1 MSQTAITFAFEQWKA
16 KEAVNGSR
24 VVLDEFVFAN
34 VPGLDAGKPID
45 RKEGMPPA
53 GQIVHRQAVNKTGV
67 VNNNAVVYSVT
78 LGTDVPESGYFDFNW
93 IGLVNKA
100 SNTVAMIV
108 HAPTQRKVAN
118 HAGQQG
124 NAITRSFVMEYDGAA
139 SETAI
144 TTPAETWQI
153 DFTARLGG
161 IDEMQRL
168 INRDHYGVAAFF
180 GNGFLVAK
188 AGAQYFVTAGTGYV
202 GGLRAV
208 LAANQNIT
216 VTAKPIKV
224 WADVSLQGNV
234 VSQWAAAVKFTVAAT
249 AADYTDNAGFKHY
262 VFAVASIDAAG
273 NITDLRPQGSLS
285 DQAGNDAYLRKDDN
299 LASLKDKAKSRG
311 SLGLGTAATR
321 NVGVEGGNVMEVGA
335 FGLGMGA
342 RHRDDAYCNQGEIY
356 RLNNTSKNAPGNQV
370 YGVLSLPCDGGPSG
384 GYLAV
389 QNNADAFIGRSNIP
403 DNGVT
408 WFQVYTT
415 RFKPKAQDVDAV
427 SATLGGEF
435 KKEIQASGGVT
446 VANSWSS
453 KPGGLFPGNGDGA
466 SYETCNVDV
475 KSWYG
480 LGFFNTCK
488 GEGIQGRTAFLN
500 VRTGSFSAKGRITGA
515 SVWDGNARV
524 YSPANKPTAADVGAL
539 TDAQAAQKYA
549 LRSIRVN
556 GKPLSADVNL
566 LASDVNAW
574 NKTEADGR
582 FVKQAG
588 DTMSGPLALPRVVFP
603 SEGMQALNADS
614 DLTRP
619 DGFMLEQLGDK
630 STGYPLKK
638 GNLGNLMTFKVNKYR
653 HVQFAIGSGNTEF
666 WLRSLRE
673 DNPATAKAWA
683 QVYTTD
689 SKPTISD
696 VGAADQSNNF
706 AARMG
711 SARVL
716 TGADKPTSPGVW
728 SVENS
733 SWTPVAWGTLY
744 VTTNGTNLSTASG
757 NGKFIHYLFIAHG
770 SANKFYVAT
779 DVNGG
784 FTGWESYLT
793 RKGGQLSGTLTS
805 SAEITAKYLST
816 PSGAPPEGS
825 GAFSSQ
831 LDTKAP
837 FYQENYNWDVV
848 EGGRYVPLVKGKSTR
863 KGQGYPT
870 AVSFGYLMDGA
881 GSFAKPC
888 IHVRGDN
895 NAEAIWRFDPN
906 TKQFVAPGNLYA
918 GGAAYQVDGNISG
931 SIWGGYLSNWLSN
944 QFNARDNNISTRATW
959 DHVNSR
965 SHWWTDGERGWW
977 KDENTG
983 FIYQWTVG
991 PWRKEDE
998 QIDTVGFPMRFP
1010 NQCCTVNVGSQS
1022 QGGGNRN
1029 DATAVVYG
1037 WNQDNCQVQMNVP
1050 GESSWW
1056 NPMRTIIFAIG
1067 R

>member
-78 LGTDVPESGYFDFNW
+78 LGTEVGDFDFNW

-918 GGAAYQVDGNISG
+918 GGAAYQADGNISG

>member
-78 LGTDVPESGYFDFNW
+78 LGTEVGDFDFNW

-168 INRDHYGVAAFF
+168 INRDHYGAGAFF

-556 GKPLSADVNL
+556 GKPLTGDVNL

-588 DTMSGPLALPRVVFP
+588 DIMTGPLTVPRIVFP
-603 SEGMQALNADS
+603 DGSTANADS
-614 DLTRP
+614 DVNRP
-619 DGFMLEQLGDK
+619 NGFTVESLAETTNK
-630 STGYPLKK
+630 GYPVPGGMGVLFTGKA
-638 GNLGNLMTFKVNKYR
+638 NEFRN
-653 HVQFAIGSGNTEF
+653 VQFLVGSGDRSF
-666 WLRSLRE
+666 YLRSMRKDSPGSTE
-673 DNPATAKAWA
+673 WA
-683 QVYTTD
+683 RVYTTD
-689 SKPTISD
+689 YKPTISD
-696 VGAADQSNNF
+696 VKAADHSNNF

-711 SARVL
+711 VARVL
-716 TGADKPTSPGVW
+716 TGAEKPTSPGVW

-744 VTTNGTNLSTASG
+744 VATNGTNLSTASG

-770 SANKFYVAT
+770 TANKFYVAT

-784 FTGWESYLT
+784 FTGWESYLP
-793 RKGGQLSGTLTS
+793 RKGGQLSGALTS

-816 PSGAPPEGS
+816 PTGAPPEGS

-837 FYQENYNWDVV
+837 FYQENYDWDVV

-895 NAEAIWRFDPN
+895 NAEAVWRFDPN

-931 SIWGGYLSNWLSN
+931 SIWGGYLSNWLN
-944 QFNARDNNISTRATW
+944 QNFNGRVDWGTYNRDVGARATI
-959 DHVNSR
+959 DYVNSR
-965 SHWWTDGERGWW
+965 SAVAGGRNAWWF
-977 KDENTG
+977 KDEVTG
-983 FIYQWTVG
+983 FIHQGGVVNRVDYVN
-991 PWRKEDE
+991 R
-998 QIDTVGFPMRFP
+998 VGFPRAYARECFGVQLTLASS
-1010 NQCCTVNVGSQS
+1010 NGNWFGDSRVNIQARDLDNNGFNAMMDGQEQVVFWQSVG
-1022 QGGGNRN
+1022 
-1029 DATAVVYG
+1029 V
-1037 WNQDNCQVQMNVP
+1037 
-1050 GESSWW
+1050 
-1056 NPMRTIIFAIG
+1056 
-1067 R
+1067 

>member
-78 LGTDVPESGYFDFNW
+78 LGTEVGDFDFNW

-139 SETAI
+139 SETVI

-168 INRDHYGVAAFF
+168 INRDHYGAGAFF

-356 RLNNTSKNAPGNQV
+356 RLNNASKNAPGNQV

-415 RFKPKAQDVDAV
+415 KFKPKAQDVDAV
-427 SATLGGEF
+427 SATQGGEF
-435 KKEIQASGGVT
+435 KKEIQASGGVM
-446 VANSWSS
+446 VANSWKA

-466 SYETCNVDV
+466 SYETCNVDLQ
-475 KSWYG
+475 SWYG

-488 GEGIQGRTAFLN
+488 AEGIQGRTAFLN

-515 SVWDGNARV
+515 SVWDGDARV

-556 GKPLSADVNL
+556 GKPLTGDVNL

-588 DTMSGPLALPRVVFP
+588 DTMTGPLTVPRIVFP
-603 SEGMQALNADS
+603 DGSTANADS
-614 DLTRP
+614 DVNRP
-619 DGFMLEQLGDK
+619 NGFTVESLAEATNK
-630 STGYPLKK
+630 GYPVPGGMGILFTGKA
-638 GNLGNLMTFKVNKYR
+638 NEFRNA
-653 HVQFAIGSGNTEF
+653 QFLVGSGDRSF
-666 WLRSLRE
+666 YLRSMRKDSPGSTE
-673 DNPATAKAWA
+673 WA
-683 QVYTTD
+683 RVYTTD
-689 SKPTISD
+689 YKPTISD
-696 VGAADQSNNF
+696 VKAADHSNNF

-711 SARVL
+711 VARVL
-716 TGADKPTSPGVW
+716 TGAEKPTSPGVW

-744 VTTNGTNLSTASG
+744 VATNGTNLSTASG

-770 SANKFYVAT
+770 TANKFYVAT

-784 FTGWESYLT
+784 FTGWESYLP
-793 RKGGQLSGTLTS
+793 RKGGQLSGALTS

-816 PSGAPPEGS
+816 PTGAPPEGS
-825 GAFSSQ
+825 GTYSEQ

-837 FYQENYNWDVV
+837 FYQENYNWDVA

-906 TKQFVAPGNLYA
+906 TKQFVAPGNLVA
-918 GGAAYQVDGNISG
+918 GGAVYQNDGNIKG
-931 SIWGGYLSNWLSN
+931 SIWGGYLSNWLNN
-944 QFNARDNNISTRATW
+944 QINGRVDWGSYNRDVGARATI
-959 DHVNSR
+959 DYVNSR
-965 SHWWTDGERGWW
+965 SAVAGGRNAWWY
-977 KDENTG
+977 KDEVTG
-983 FIYQWTVG
+983 FIIQGGVVNRVDYVN
-991 PWRKEDE
+991 R
-998 QIDTVGFPMRFP
+998 VGFPRAYARECFGVQLTLASS
-1010 NQCCTVNVGSQS
+1010 NGNWFGDSRVNIQGRDLDNNGFNAMMDGQEQVVFWQSVG
-1022 QGGGNRN
+1022 
-1029 DATAVVYG
+1029 V
-1037 WNQDNCQVQMNVP
+1037 
-1050 GESSWW
+1050 
-1056 NPMRTIIFAIG
+1056 
-1067 R
+1067 

>member
-78 LGTDVPESGYFDFNW
+78 LGTEVGDFDFNW

-249 AADYTDNAGFKHY
+249 AVDYTDNAGFKHY

-716 TGADKPTSPGVW
+716 TGADKPTSLGVW

-793 RKGGQLSGTLTS
+793 RKGGQLSGALTS

-816 PSGAPPEGS
+816 PTGAPPEGS

>member
-78 LGTDVPESGYFDFNW
+78 LGTEVGDFDFNW

-168 INRDHYGVAAFF
+168 INRDHYGAGAFF

-321 NVGVEGGNVMEVGA
+321 NVGVEGDNVMEVGA
-335 FGLGMGA
+335 FGLGRGA

-389 QNNADAFIGRSNIP
+389 QNNGDAFIGRSNPP
-403 DNGVT
+403 DQVVT

-415 RFKPKAQDVDAV
+415 RFKPKVQDVDAV

-435 KKEIQASGGVT
+435 KKEIQASGGVM
-446 VANSWSS
+446 VANSWKA

-466 SYETCNVDV
+466 SYETCNVDLQ
-475 KSWYG
+475 SWYG

-488 GEGIQGRTAFLN
+488 AEGIQGRTAFLN

-515 SVWDGNARV
+515 QVWDGDARV

-556 GKPLSADVNL
+556 GKPLTGDVNL

-582 FVKQAG
+582 FVKQTG
-588 DTMSGPLALPRVVFP
+588 DTMSGPLTVPRIVFP
-603 SEGMQALNADS
+603 DGSTANADS
-614 DLTRP
+614 DVNRP
-619 DGFMLEQLGDK
+619 NGFTVESLAEATNK
-630 STGYPLKK
+630 GYPVPGGMGVLFTGKA
-638 GNLGNLMTFKVNKYR
+638 NEFRNA
-653 HVQFAIGSGNTEF
+653 QFLVGSGDRSF
-666 WLRSLRE
+666 YLRSMRK
-673 DNPATAKAWA
+673 DSPGSTTWA
-683 QVYTTD
+683 RVYTTD
-689 SKPTISD
+689 YKPTIAD
-696 VGAADQSNNF
+696 VKAADQSNNF

-711 SARVL
+711 NSRVL
-716 TGADKPTSPGVW
+716 AGNSAPTSPGVW

-733 SWTPVAWGTLY
+733 SWAAVPWGSVLC
-744 VTTNGTNLSTASG
+744 TTNGSDLSTAPG
-757 NGKFIHYLFIAHG
+757 NGKFQHYLQLSHEAG
-770 SANKFYVAT
+770 GKPGLRAAVN
-779 DVNGG
+779 VNGTFSG
-784 FTGWESYLT
+784 WDRVMMASGGSFTGQVIAPSY
-793 RKGGQLSGTLTS
+793 
-805 SAEITAKYLST
+805 AST
-816 PSGAPPEGS
+816 PEAMPNGA
-825 GAFSSQ
+825 GAYADQ
-831 LDTKAP
+831 LNTQASFFQP
-837 FYQENYNWDVV
+837 NWQWPVNN
-848 EGGRYVPLVKGKSTR
+848 GGIYVPVAKGTSTR
-863 KGQGYPT
+863 KNQGYPT
-870 AVSFGYLMDGA
+870 AVSFGYLMPANSEHAHPTIHAKGDSNVDCAWDFNPYNGNISSKAGTVATREWVNQHCPFPVGYVMLLGNNADPRAQYPGTDWQDITGKFDGRVLALGYDPLGVGGSNHVTIGAHNLPDHSHRGGMRGPGAEYGGTVSGTDNDGRHTLNVTA
-881 GSFAKPC
+881 GTYTNSNGNEFVRNEPINVTNAYV
-888 IHVRGDN
+888 HVRG
-895 NAEAIWRFDPN
+895 WMR
-906 TKQFVAPGNLYA
+906 VA
-918 GGAAYQVDGNISG
+918 
-931 SIWGGYLSNWLSN
+931 
-944 QFNARDNNISTRATW
+944 
-959 DHVNSR
+959 
-965 SHWWTDGERGWW
+965 
-977 KDENTG
+977 
-983 FIYQWTVG
+983 
-991 PWRKEDE
+991 
-998 QIDTVGFPMRFP
+998 
-1010 NQCCTVNVGSQS
+1010 
-1022 QGGGNRN
+1022 
-1029 DATAVVYG
+1029 
-1037 WNQDNCQVQMNVP
+1037 
-1050 GESSWW
+1050 
-1056 NPMRTIIFAIG
+1056 
-1067 R
+1067 

>member
-78 LGTDVPESGYFDFNW
+78 LGTKVGDFDFNW

-118 HAGQQG
+118 HDGQQG

-168 INRDHYGVAAFF
+168 INRDHYGAGAFF

-249 AADYTDNAGFKHY
+249 AADYTDKAGFKHY

-427 SATLGGEF
+427 SATMGGEF

-757 NGKFIHYLFIAHG
+757 NGKFNHYLFIAHG

-793 RKGGQLSGTLTS
+793 RKGGQLSGALTS

-816 PSGAPPEGS
+816 PTGAPPEGS
-825 GAFSSQ
+825 GTFAAQ

-870 AVSFGYLMDGA
+870 AVSFGYLMDGP

-944 QFNARDNNISTRATW
+944 QFNARDNNINTRATW

>member
-78 LGTDVPESGYFDFNW
+78 LGTEVGDFDFNW

-168 INRDHYGVAAFF
+168 INRDHYGAGAFF

-356 RLNNTSKNAPGNQV
+356 RLNNASKNAPGNQV

-415 RFKPKAQDVDAV
+415 KFKPKAQDVDAV

-435 KKEIQASGGVT
+435 KKEIQASGGVM
-446 VANSWSS
+446 VANSWKA

-466 SYETCNVDV
+466 SYETCNVDLQ
-475 KSWYG
+475 SWYG

-488 GEGIQGRTAFLN
+488 AEGIQGRTAFLN

-515 SVWDGNARV
+515 SVWDGDARV

-556 GKPLSADVNL
+556 GKPLTGDVNL

-588 DTMSGPLALPRVVFP
+588 DTMTGPLTVPRIVFP
-603 SEGMQALNADS
+603 DGSTANADS
-614 DLTRP
+614 DVNRP
-619 DGFMLEQLGDK
+619 NGFTVESLAEATNK
-630 STGYPLKK
+630 GYPVPGGMGVLFTGKA
-638 GNLGNLMTFKVNKYR
+638 NEFRN
-653 HVQFAIGSGNTEF
+653 VQFLVGSGDRSF
-666 WLRSLRE
+666 YLRSMRKDSPGSTE
-673 DNPATAKAWA
+673 WA
-683 QVYTTD
+683 RVYTTD
-689 SKPTISD
+689 YKPTISD
-696 VGAADQSNNF
+696 VKAADHSNNF

-711 SARVL
+711 VARVL
-716 TGADKPTSPGVW
+716 TGAEKPTSPGVW

-744 VTTNGTNLSTASG
+744 VATNGTNLSTASG

-770 SANKFYVAT
+770 TANKFYVAT

-784 FTGWESYLT
+784 FTGWESYLP
-793 RKGGQLSGTLTS
+793 RKGGQLSGALTS

-816 PSGAPPEGS
+816 PTGAPPEGS
-825 GAFSSQ
+825 GTFSEQ

-906 TKQFVAPGNLYA
+906 TKQFVAPGNLVA
-918 GGAAYQVDGNISG
+918 GGAVYQNDGNING

-944 QFNARDNNISTRATW
+944 QINGRVDWGSYNRDVGARATI
-959 DHVNSR
+959 DYVNSR
-965 SHWWTDGERGWW
+965 SAVAGGRNAWWY
-977 KDENTG
+977 KDEVTG
-983 FIYQWTVG
+983 FIIQGGVVNRVDYVN
-991 PWRKEDE
+991 R
-998 QIDTVGFPMRFP
+998 VGFPRAYARECFGVQLTLASS
-1010 NQCCTVNVGSQS
+1010 NGNWFGDSRVNIQARDLDNNGFNAMMDGQEQVVFWQSVG
-1022 QGGGNRN
+1022 
-1029 DATAVVYG
+1029 V
-1037 WNQDNCQVQMNVP
+1037 
-1050 GESSWW
+1050 
-1056 NPMRTIIFAIG
+1056 
-1067 R
+1067 

>member
-78 LGTDVPESGYFDFNW
+78 LGTEVGDFDFNW

-168 INRDHYGVAAFF
+168 INRDHYGAGAFF

-234 VSQWAAAVKFTVAAT
+234 VSQWAAAVKFTVAAN
-249 AADYTDNAGFKHY
+249 AADYKDNAGFKHY

-389 QNNADAFIGRSNIP
+389 QNNADAYIGRSNIP

-480 LGFFNTCK
+480 LGFFNACK

-556 GKPLSADVNL
+556 GKPLTGDVNL
-566 LASDVNAW
+566 LASDMNAW

-582 FVKQAG
+582 FVKQTG
-588 DTMSGPLALPRVVFP
+588 DTMSGPLTVPRIVFP
-603 SEGMQALNADS
+603 DGSTANADS
-614 DLTRP
+614 DVNRP
-619 DGFMLEQLGDK
+619 NGFTVESLAEATNK
-630 STGYPLKK
+630 GYPVPGGMGVLFTGKA
-638 GNLGNLMTFKVNKYR
+638 NEFRNA
-653 HVQFAIGSGNTEF
+653 QFLVGSGDRSF
-666 WLRSLRE
+666 YLRSMRK
-673 DNPATAKAWA
+673 DSPGSTAWA
-683 QVYTTD
+683 RVYTTD
-689 SKPTISD
+689 YKPTISD
-696 VGAADQSNNF
+696 VKAADQSNNF

-711 SARVL
+711 NSRVL
-716 TGADKPTSPGVW
+716 AGNSAPTSPGVW

-733 SWTPVAWGTLY
+733 SWAAVPWGSVLC
-744 VTTNGTNLSTASG
+744 TTNGSDLSTAPG
-757 NGKFIHYLFIAHG
+757 NGKFQHYLQLSHEAG
-770 SANKFYVAT
+770 GKPGLRAAVN
-779 DVNGG
+779 VNGTFSG
-784 FTGWESYLT
+784 WDRVMMVSGGSFTGQVIAPSYASTPEAMPNGAGAYADQLST
-793 RKGGQLSGTLTS
+793 QASFFQPNWQWPVNKGG
-805 SAEITAKYLST
+805 I
-816 PSGAPPEGS
+816 
-825 GAFSSQ
+825 
-831 LDTKAP
+831 
-837 FYQENYNWDVV
+837 
-848 EGGRYVPLVKGKSTR
+848 YVPVAKGTSTR
-863 KGQGYPT
+863 KNQGYPT
-870 AVSFGYLMDGA
+870 AVSFGYLMPANSEHAHPTIHAKGDSNVDCAWDFNPYNGNISSKAGTVATREWVNQHCPFPVGYVMLLGNNVDPRAIYPGTDWQDLNGTGYDGRVISLGYDAMQTGGNNHVTIGAHNLPDHSHRGGMRGPGAEYGGTVSGTDNDGRHTLNVTA
-881 GSFAKPC
+881 GTYTNSNGNEFVRNEPINVTNAYV
-888 IHVRGDN
+888 HVRG
-895 NAEAIWRFDPN
+895 WMR
-906 TKQFVAPGNLYA
+906 VA
-918 GGAAYQVDGNISG
+918 
-931 SIWGGYLSNWLSN
+931 
-944 QFNARDNNISTRATW
+944 
-959 DHVNSR
+959 
-965 SHWWTDGERGWW
+965 
-977 KDENTG
+977 
-983 FIYQWTVG
+983 
-991 PWRKEDE
+991 
-998 QIDTVGFPMRFP
+998 
-1010 NQCCTVNVGSQS
+1010 
-1022 QGGGNRN
+1022 
-1029 DATAVVYG
+1029 
-1037 WNQDNCQVQMNVP
+1037 
-1050 GESSWW
+1050 
-1056 NPMRTIIFAIG
+1056 
-1067 R
+1067 

>member
-1 MSQTAITFAFEQWKA
+1 MSQSAITFAFEQWKA

-78 LGTDVPESGYFDFNW
+78 LGTDVPESGDFDFNW

-168 INRDHYGVAAFF
+168 INRDHYGAGAFF

-356 RLNNTSKNAPGNQV
+356 RLNNASKNAPGNQV

-389 QNNADAFIGRSNIP
+389 QNN
-403 DNGVT
+403 
-408 WFQVYTT
+408 
-415 RFKPKAQDVDAV
+415 
-427 SATLGGEF
+427 
-435 KKEIQASGGVT
+435 
-446 VANSWSS
+446 
-453 KPGGLFPGNGDGA
+453 GN
-466 SYETCNVDV
+466 
-475 KSWYG
+475 
-480 LGFFNTCK
+480 
-488 GEGIQGRTAFLN
+488 AFL
-500 VRTGSFSAKGRITGA
+500 
-515 SVWDGNARV
+515 
-524 YSPANKPTAADVGAL
+524 
-539 TDAQAAQKYA
+539 
-549 LRSIRVN
+549 
-556 GKPLSADVNL
+556 
-566 LASDVNAW
+566 
-574 NKTEADGR
+574 
-582 FVKQAG
+582 
-588 DTMSGPLALPRVVFP
+588 VVQT
-603 SEGMQALNADS
+603 S
-614 DLTRP
+614 R
-619 DGFMLEQLGDK
+619 
-630 STGYPLKK
+630 
-638 GNLGNLMTFKVNKYR
+638 
-653 HVQFAIGSGNTEF
+653 
-666 WLRSLRE
+666 
-673 DNPATAKAWA
+673 
-683 QVYTTD
+683 
-689 SKPTISD
+689 
-696 VGAADQSNNF
+696 
-706 AARMG
+706 
-711 SARVL
+711 L
-716 TGADKPTSPGVW
+716 TGLIGIRF
-728 SVENS
+728 
-733 SWTPVAWGTLY
+733 TPR
-744 VTTNGTNLSTASG
+744 NLSPKRRMWTRYRPRRAAS
-757 NGKFIHYLFIAHG
+757 
-770 SANKFYVAT
+770 SR
-779 DVNGG
+779 
-784 FTGWESYLT
+784 
-793 RKGGQLSGTLTS
+793 RKSRH
-805 SAEITAKYLST
+805 
-816 PSGAPPEGS
+816 P
-825 GAFSSQ
+825 
-831 LDTKAP
+831 
-837 FYQENYNWDVV
+837 
-848 EGGRYVPLVKGKSTR
+848 
-863 KGQGYPT
+863 
-870 AVSFGYLMDGA
+870 
-881 GSFAKPC
+881 
-888 IHVRGDN
+888 
-895 NAEAIWRFDPN
+895 
-906 TKQFVAPGNLYA
+906 
-918 GGAAYQVDGNISG
+918 AA
-931 SIWGGYLSNWLSN
+931 
-944 QFNARDNNISTRATW
+944 
-959 DHVNSR
+959 
-965 SHWWTDGERGWW
+965 
-977 KDENTG
+977 
-983 FIYQWTVG
+983 
-991 PWRKEDE
+991 
-998 QIDTVGFPMRFP
+998 
-1010 NQCCTVNVGSQS
+1010 
-1022 QGGGNRN
+1022 
-1029 DATAVVYG
+1029 
-1037 WNQDNCQVQMNVP
+1037 
-1050 GESSWW
+1050 
-1056 NPMRTIIFAIG
+1056 
-1067 R
+1067 

>member
-78 LGTDVPESGYFDFNW
+78 LGTDVPESGDFDFNW

-168 INRDHYGVAAFF
+168 INRDHYGAGAFF

-216 VTAKPIKV
+216 VTVKPITV

-321 NVGVEGGNVMEVGA
+321 NVGVEFGQVMEVGA
-335 FGLGMGA
+335 FGLGAGA
-342 RHRDDAYCNQGEIY
+342 APKTDAYNNVAQFY
-356 RLNNTSKNAPGNQV
+356 RVNDAAENKPPISGTSA
-370 YGVLSLPCDGGPSG
+370 GVVSLPIDGAPTA
-384 GYLAV
+384 GYLAISGRG
-389 QNNADAFIGRSNIP
+389 DAWIGRSTTAAN
-403 DNGVT
+403 DVT
-408 WFQVYTT
+408 WSRVYTT
-415 RFKPKAQDVDAV
+415 AYKPTAADVDAV
-427 SATLGGEF
+427 SASQGGEF
-435 KKEIQASGGVT
+435 KQEIQASGGVA
-446 VANSWSS
+446 VANSWKA
-453 KPGGLFPGNGDGA
+453 KPGGLFPGNGDAA
-466 SYETCNVDV
+466 SYETCNVDL

-515 SVWDGNARV
+515 SVWDGDARV

-556 GKPLSADVNL
+556 GKPLTGDVNL

-582 FVKQAG
+582 FVKQTG
-588 DTMSGPLALPRVVFP
+588 DAMIGPLTVPRLVFP
-603 SEGMQALNADS
+603 DGSTANADS
-614 DLTRP
+614 DVNRP
-619 DGFMLEQLGDK
+619 NGFTVESLAEATNK
-630 STGYPLKK
+630 GYPVPGGMGVLFTGKA
-638 GNLGNLMTFKVNKYR
+638 NEFRN
-653 HVQFAIGSGNTEF
+653 VQFLVGSGERSF
-666 WLRSLRE
+666 YLRSMRK
-673 DNPATAKAWA
+673 DSPGSTAWA
-683 QVYTTD
+683 RVYTTD
-689 SKPTISD
+689 YKPTIAD
-696 VGAADQSNNF
+696 VKAADQSNNF

-711 SARVL
+711 NSRVL
-716 TGADKPTSPGVW
+716 AGNSVPTSPGVW

-733 SWTPVAWGTLY
+733 SWAAVPWGSVLC
-744 VTTNGTNLSTASG
+744 TTNGSDLSTAPG
-757 NGKFIHYLFIAHG
+757 NGKFQHYLQLSHEVGGKPGLRA
-770 SANKFYVAT
+770 AVN
-779 DVNGG
+779 VNGTFSG
-784 FTGWESYLT
+784 WDRVMMASGGSFTGQVIAPSYAST
-793 RKGGQLSGTLTS
+793 PEAMPNGAGAYADQLSTQAS
-805 SAEITAKYLST
+805 FFQ
-816 PSGAPPEGS
+816 P
-825 GAFSSQ
+825 
-831 LDTKAP
+831 
-837 FYQENYNWDVV
+837 NWQWPVNN
-848 EGGRYVPLVKGKSTR
+848 GGIYVPVAKGTSTR
-863 KGQGYPT
+863 KNQGYPT
-870 AVSFGYLMDGA
+870 AVSFGYLMPANSEHAHPTIHAKGDSNVDCAWDFNPYSGNISSKAGMVATREWVNQHCPFPVGYVMLLGNNVDPRAIYPGTDWQDLNGTGYDGRVISLGYDAMQTGGNNHVTIGAHNLPDHSHRGGMRGPGAEYGGTVSGTDNDGRHTLNVTA
-881 GSFAKPC
+881 GTYTNSNGNEFVRNEPINVTNAYV
-888 IHVRGDN
+888 HVRG
-895 NAEAIWRFDPN
+895 WMR
-906 TKQFVAPGNLYA
+906 VA
-918 GGAAYQVDGNISG
+918 
-931 SIWGGYLSNWLSN
+931 
-944 QFNARDNNISTRATW
+944 
-959 DHVNSR
+959 
-965 SHWWTDGERGWW
+965 
-977 KDENTG
+977 
-983 FIYQWTVG
+983 
-991 PWRKEDE
+991 
-998 QIDTVGFPMRFP
+998 
-1010 NQCCTVNVGSQS
+1010 
-1022 QGGGNRN
+1022 
-1029 DATAVVYG
+1029 
-1037 WNQDNCQVQMNVP
+1037 
-1050 GESSWW
+1050 
-1056 NPMRTIIFAIG
+1056 
-1067 R
+1067 

>member
-78 LGTDVPESGYFDFNW
+78 LGTEVGDFDFNW

-683 QVYTTD
+683 QIYTTD

-931 SIWGGYLSNWLSN
+931 SIWGGYLNNWLSN

>member
-78 LGTDVPESGYFDFNW
+78 LGTEVGDFDFNW

>member
-78 LGTDVPESGYFDFNW
+78 LGTEVGDFDFNW

-168 INRDHYGVAAFF
+168 INRDHYGAGAFF

-202 GGLRAV
+202 GGLRAM

-234 VSQWAAAVKFTVAAT
+234 VSQWAVAVKFTVAAT

-285 DQAGNDAYLRKDDN
+285 DQVGNDAYLRKDDN

-356 RLNNTSKNAPGNQV
+356 RLNNASKNAPGNQV

-816 PSGAPPEGS
+816 PTGAPPEGS

>member
-78 LGTDVPESGYFDFNW
+78 LGTEVGDFDFNW

-168 INRDHYGVAAFF
+168 INRDHYGAGAFF

-208 LAANQNIT
+208 LPANQNIT

-389 QNNADAFIGRSNIP
+389 QNNADAFIGRSNIA

-816 PSGAPPEGS
+816 PTGAPPEGS

-931 SIWGGYLSNWLSN
+931 SIWGGYLSNWLN
-944 QFNARDNNISTRATW
+944 QNFNGRVDWGTYNRDVGARATI
-959 DHVNSR
+959 DFVNSR
-965 SHWWTDGERGWW
+965 SAVAGGRNAWWY
-977 KDENTG
+977 KDEVTG
-983 FIYQWTVG
+983 FIIQGGVVNRVDYVN
-991 PWRKEDE
+991 R
-998 QIDTVGFPMRFP
+998 VGFPRAYARECFGVQLTLASS
-1010 NQCCTVNVGSQS
+1010 NGNWFGDSRVNIQGRDLDNNGFNAMMDGQEQVVFWQSVG
-1022 QGGGNRN
+1022 
-1029 DATAVVYG
+1029 V
-1037 WNQDNCQVQMNVP
+1037 
-1050 GESSWW
+1050 
-1056 NPMRTIIFAIG
+1056 
-1067 R
+1067 